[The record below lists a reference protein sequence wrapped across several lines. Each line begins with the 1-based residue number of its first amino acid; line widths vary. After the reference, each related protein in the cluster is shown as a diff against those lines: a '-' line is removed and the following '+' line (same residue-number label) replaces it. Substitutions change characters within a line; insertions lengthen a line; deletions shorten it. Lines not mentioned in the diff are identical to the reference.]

1 MTRRLLRGVRPYGA
15 APMDVL
21 IEGGIITS
29 ITPAA
34 TPGPLV
40 LLPGFVDLHTH
51 LREPGGEEAETIL
64 TGTRAAA
71 AGGYTAVVAMANTAP
86 VIDTPALVR
95 RVLAAEAH
103 ADVHPVSAITH
114 GLAGTSL
121 VDMEPMAEE
130 GVRVFSDDGRCLADP
145 ALMRTALRRAGRSGL
160 LVAQHAQ
167 DPVLA
172 GGDTR
177 ALDRTGVV
185 LDVQEWPALAEA
197 VIVARDVLLASD
209 SGARLH
215 ICHVS
220 TRASVEVL
228 RWAKSRGLPVTAEVT
243 PHHLTLTEADAAGR
257 DPRYKMNPPLRAPDD
272 VRALR
277 EALAEGI
284 IDVVATDHA
293 PHPADRKALPWP
305 QAPFGVI
312 GLETALPVV
321 VEAMRSF
328 WPPGDGPSWEQV
340 ARVMSTEPAR
350 LAGIGERHGRPI
362 AVGEPAHLCLVDPG
376 ADAPV
381 TLYGRSAN
389 TPFAGRSFGVRVVA
403 TLRAGEPTH
412 DPDEALD

>member
-1 MTRRLLRGVRPYGA
+1 
-15 APMDVL
+15 MDVL
-21 IEGGIITS
+21 IEDGIITS
-29 ITPAA
+29 ITPAV
-34 TPGPLV
+34 TPGSLV

-51 LREPGGEEAETIL
+51 LREPGGEEGETIL

-71 AGGYTAVVAMANTAP
+71 AGGYTAVVAMANTDP
-86 VIDTPALVR
+86 VVDTPALVR
-95 RVLAAEAH
+95 RILAARAH

-114 GLAGTSL
+114 GLAGGSL
-121 VDMEPMAEE
+121 VDMEAMAEA
-130 GVRVFSDDGRCLADP
+130 GARVFSDDGRCLSDP
-145 ALMRTALRRAGRSGL
+145 VLMRTALRRAGGHGL

-197 VIVARDVLLASD
+197 VIVARDVLLAAD
-209 SGARLH
+209 TDARLH
-215 ICHVS
+215 VCHVS

-228 RWAKSRGLPVTAEVT
+228 RWARSRGLPVTAEVT
-243 PHHLTLTEADAAGR
+243 PHHLALTEADAAGR
-257 DPRYKMNPPLRAPDD
+257 DPRFKMNPPLRSRDD
-272 VRALR
+272 VLALR

-321 VEAMRSF
+321 AEAMEGL
-328 WPPGDGPSWEQV
+328 WPARDGSSWENL

-350 LAGIGERHGRPI
+350 LAGIGDRHGRPI
-362 AVGEPAHLCLVDPG
+362 AVGEPAHLCLVDP
-376 ADAPV
+376 DAHGPV
-381 TLYGRSAN
+381 DLYGRSAN
-389 TPFAGRSFGVRVVA
+389 TPFAGRGFGVRVVA

-412 DPDEALD
+412 DPGGSLD